1 MPELNIILQN
11 GVMTAAQQTTMNL
24 QELVINMKASGM
36 GSDAI
41 RNVLLNDLNTGGA
54 IFGNFKNSVK
64 KTVAGGVGMAG
75 NGAAFQKYTKAGV
88 KTFRWITAG
97 AKSCPDCIPRHGETG
112 SMEYFETIGVPKSGF
127 SVCGANCQCTL
138 VPEGYNG
145 ENLEKPLVREKK
157 VSVTDP
163 KMAGKHKTVGDARR
177 WAEKNISHKIDLR
190 GVDNLE
196 ALNEINQTMSKLN
209 NKYGVDKI
217 NQIILSTGA
226 DLNAGGMANYQIF
239 KINRQVFD
247 DLNFM
252 KGRKYDKIYHSRFGV
267 ADSYNDIK
275 RLRALIIHEHG
286 HIVADQLF
294 GQINGADLLKKYS
307 FGMSKSKAISEI
319 IKNPKILDNI
329 IKDPIERK
337 VVINYATKKELR
349 NEWKQIW
356 GRASKDLDFHKKASE
371 YGMFIKEE
379 LFAEAYCMREM
390 GEKLPDYIESFF
402 RKLEL

>member
-138 VPEGYNG
+138 VPEGSNG
-145 ENLEKPLVREKK
+145 ENLEKPLVRGKKKFIKFEKGSAWTPRIKNKINTSHDRLRSMGYKIPKQRTVEMVIGDDRPGGFFAGMQGDGKRLIVNHRLLFSK
-157 VSVTDP
+157 VSQKKLDDVVS
-163 KMAGKHKTVGDARR
+163 AGLFPRGTNSASAMLDHEFAHAISSTISREAR
-177 WAEKNISHKIDLR
+177 NKINHIYKKYVSEINRKYDSPLKAIAKKR
-190 GVDNLE
+190 IEFFDKLKD
-196 ALNEINQTMSKLN
+196 EINQARISGATTHEISVMTKKGDELLN
-209 NKYGVDKI
+209 TFTEKYHELSQKKQNSNIFISDNAKKSIGEFMADSFTSLHYSKI
-217 NQIILSTGA
+217 NNQYAKRVWDII
-226 DLNAGGMANYQIF
+226 D
-239 KINRQVFD
+239 
-247 DLNFM
+247 
-252 KGRKYDKIYHSRFGV
+252 
-267 ADSYNDIK
+267 
-275 RLRALIIHEHG
+275 
-286 HIVADQLF
+286 
-294 GQINGADLLKKYS
+294 
-307 FGMSKSKAISEI
+307 
-319 IKNPKILDNI
+319 
-329 IKDPIERK
+329 
-337 VVINYATKKELR
+337 
-349 NEWKQIW
+349 
-356 GRASKDLDFHKKASE
+356 
-371 YGMFIKEE
+371 EE
-379 LFAEAYCMREM
+379 LI
-390 GEKLPDYIESFF
+390 P
-402 RKLEL
+402 

>member
-145 ENLEKPLVREKK
+145 ENLDKPLVRGEKISPIKNKLNNIGIKSTPNFEKFKNDKSLNVVYSQLSKLKKEGYEYHLTGLNTIPSRQSEWGEAWTNGIGLNPKYFNMPMDKIKK
-157 VSVTDP
+157 VLQREFDTGFSASPILESIITHEFAHTMTRTLNAGFKAHLRKGEYLP
-163 KMAGKHKTVGDARR
+163 GNKIRNEFMAVRREYRAAIRKANKNISKHYDDYGNLLDSSEMGKKLAETAI
-177 WAEKNISHKIDLR
+177 AEKNKIFISR
-190 GVDNLE
+190 
-196 ALNEINQTMSKLN
+196 
-209 NKYGVDKI
+209 
-217 NQIILSTGA
+217 
-226 DLNAGGMANYQIF
+226 
-239 KINRQVFD
+239 
-247 DLNFM
+247 
-252 KGRKYDKIYHSRFGV
+252 
-267 ADSYNDIK
+267 
-275 RLRALIIHEHG
+275 
-286 HIVADQLF
+286 
-294 GQINGADLLKKYS
+294 
-307 FGMSKSKAISEI
+307 
-319 IKNPKILDNI
+319 
-329 IKDPIERK
+329 
-337 VVINYATKKELR
+337 YAE
-349 NEWKQIW
+349 
-356 GRASKDLDFHKKASE
+356 KDLDE
-371 YGMFIKEE
+371 FI
-379 LFAEAYCMREM
+379 A
-390 GEKLPDYIESFF
+390 ESFAMYKHDPTASKF
-402 RKLEL
+402 AIQVGKIIDKYYKD

>member
-145 ENLEKPLVREKK
+145 ENLDKPLVREKK

-177 WAEKNISHKIDLR
+177 WAEKNIAGKVNYSSLNIKQANTINNQLTKLSNKYPHIKIGDI
-190 GVDNLE
+190 NLE
-196 ALNEINQTMSKLN
+196 SLEGWMGRKITHETGAFRVESIFTVKSKYKNTTQYDRLILQQKGVEI
-209 NKYGVDKI
+209 YDKI
-217 NQIILSTGA
+217 N
-226 DLNAGGMANYQIF
+226 DLY
-239 KINRQVFD
+239 INPKFFEHYTD
-247 DLNFM
+247 DLFDKMM
-252 KGRKYDKIYHSRFGV
+252 KQQFSNHWSLEETFE
-267 ADSYNDIK
+267 DI
-275 RLRALIIHEHG
+275 IIHEFG
-286 HIVADQLF
+286 HMLQ
-294 GQINGADLLKKYS
+294 
-307 FGMSKSKAISEI
+307 
-319 IKNPKILDNI
+319 KNPGVYIRR
-329 IKDPIERK
+329 IEHGVLQDGWTQMLPEARVK
-337 VVINYATKKELR
+337 AYNKYFVDSVSKYANTNGTELL
-349 NEWKQIW
+349 
-356 GRASKDLDFHKKASE
+356 A
-371 YGMFIKEE
+371 E
-379 LFAEAYCMREM
+379 LFTKYYK
-390 GEKLPDYIESFF
+390 GEKLGY
-402 RKLEL
+402 LEKEFLEYNLGIDL